1 MLLSKLIKVSQ
12 ERQDVD
18 VKFITKDC
26 DKAKG
31 GAYFCLA
38 DDLDV
43 ATRRSQEAF
52 DNDAKVIVSRFDL
65 PFDNCVTVD
74 DVRGSFARA
83 CKQFY
88 GGACDRMKMV
98 GITGTNGKTTT
109 SHVIGEILRRNG
121 LNVGIIGTNGVF
133 YDGKKFECPLT
144 TPDADFLHKTFAEME
159 KCGVEYVVMEVSA
172 HAIVQKRVDGIL
184 FECAVLTNITQDHL
198 DYFKNM
204 ESYEKAKLSFLTAR
218 HAKNAVV
225 CVDDPRCANNLQNI
239 KIPFVTYGLKN
250 PADCFAIDLVCDLN
264 STHFVANILDSVF
277 ETKTN
282 LIGEYNVQNALAAMS
297 VCKLLGLSD
306 RQISMGTNFVKP
318 VEGRFNIFKVN
329 GAYVVVDFA
338 HTPDGI
344 EKLLQ
349 TTKNLT
355 DKNVY
360 IVFGC
365 GGNRDATKRHV
376 MGQIA
381 EAYADY
387 VMLTNDNPR
396 GEDPQKIVSDIEKGI
411 KKPHFVELNREKAI
425 LKMISLLRAGDV
437 LLVAGKG
444 AEKYQE
450 IDGEKIPYSDFDVVK
465 HYLQRTEEVTKN
477 DC

>member
-318 VEGRFNIFKVN
+318 VEGRFNIF
-329 GAYVVVDFA
+329 
-338 HTPDGI
+338 
-344 EKLLQ
+344 
-349 TTKNLT
+349 
-355 DKNVY
+355 
-360 IVFGC
+360 
-365 GGNRDATKRHV
+365 
-376 MGQIA
+376 
-381 EAYADY
+381 
-387 VMLTNDNPR
+387 
-396 GEDPQKIVSDIEKGI
+396 
-411 KKPHFVELNREKAI
+411 
-425 LKMISLLRAGDV
+425 
-437 LLVAGKG
+437 
-444 AEKYQE
+444 
-450 IDGEKIPYSDFDVVK
+450 
-465 HYLQRTEEVTKN
+465 
-477 DC
+477 